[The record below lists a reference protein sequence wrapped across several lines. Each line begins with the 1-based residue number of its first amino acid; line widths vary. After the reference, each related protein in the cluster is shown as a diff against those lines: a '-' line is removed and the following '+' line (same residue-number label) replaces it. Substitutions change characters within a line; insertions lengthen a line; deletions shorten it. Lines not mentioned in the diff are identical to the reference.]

1 MVKSEQTWSL
11 KLEEETDVKPVI
23 VPKVEKPLPAK
34 RARTS
39 VASYSEISASVH
51 AAKRTRTVKKEID
64 QDSTVASATLT
75 KQTAFATTVRVKSR
89 RTANR
94 KEKA

>member
-1 MVKSEQTWSL
+1 MVKSEQTWSA

-23 VPKVEKPLPAK
+23 EPKVERPLPAK

-39 VASYSEISASVH
+39 VASYSEHSASVH
-51 AAKRTRTVKKEID
+51 GAKHTRTVKKEMNED
-64 QDSTVASATLT
+64 GTVASATLV

-89 RTANR
+89 RTVNR
-94 KEKA
+94 KENA